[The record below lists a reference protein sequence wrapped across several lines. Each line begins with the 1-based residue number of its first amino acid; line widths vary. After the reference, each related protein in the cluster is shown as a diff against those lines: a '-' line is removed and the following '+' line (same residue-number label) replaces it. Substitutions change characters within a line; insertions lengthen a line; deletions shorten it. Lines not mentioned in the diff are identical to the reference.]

1 MHKYGRD
8 FSAAVMENR
17 SGCVSER
24 VSMSPA
30 GILNS
35 VLPLPLQ
42 RQVMRKLV
50 IETPSDQLVD
60 AYLGEIAKAYGVN
73 WAPASLTAATAEVSF
88 VVH

>member
-8 FSAAVMENR
+8 FSASVMENR

-30 GILNS
+30 SILN
-35 VLPLPLQ
+35 PILPLQ

-50 IETPSDQLVD
+50 IETPSDKLVD

-73 WAPASLTAATAEVSF
+73 WAPASLTAATAEVSS